1 MGRSPLSDEQVA
13 ALPYRPCVGIMLV
26 NADGRVFVA
35 RRADTDG
42 EDWQMPQGGIDKGEA
57 PADAALRELAE
68 EVGTDK
74 AVIVAE
80 SADWLSYDLPREL
93 IGVVW
98 KGRWRG
104 QTQKWFAMRFTGA
117 DTDIRLDAHEQEFD
131 AWRWADLNEVPGLI
145 VPFKRPVYEAV
156 VREFE
161 PAVRAIA
168 SDAREE

>member
-57 PADAALRELAE
+57 PADAAQRELAE

-80 SADWLSYDLPREL
+80 SAD
-93 IGVVW
+93 W